1 MGKTPKKAAPG
12 GDERN
17 LYNWRPKAKTAPSNS
32 SETSLPKRQRES
44 EILNRPKLSTFQKR
58 VPPVQRKSF
67 KSLSTKIEVNQ
78 PAKQKGKLPSTSKE
92 KKITAPEKSEE
103 SKIEKTMQP
112 ESEEAE
118 PKLNPVIEKEDQK
131 KDNSADNEV
140 STEECVDRAPSKEPE
155 PATKEQEDTINKE
168 TSVEKEQTESVKANT
183 SDKAK
188 EDEDLEDSDI
198 KLSLEVEDNSVQM
211 QEDKSDNKDI
221 KDDSKEECSS
231 SSKND
236 LTKEDAQS
244 ESQTDTESYSVDVLE
259 STTSEVSEM
268 SEIPPQEKEKE
279 TEKEPEPEKVDKD
292 TTKDASFVSYDPSI
306 MLKDV
311 QIKLNDCLKENSKLF
326 DASNVEHSSSI
337 QPPKES
343 FGKTLRS
350 LSGRRSL
357 NRMRFVTLREHRYS
371 PNDSLFVNT
380 STESVPPNDSLD
392 FKILRYSTG
401 LSDMLPSSNGSPT
414 ERKRKND
421 TDDWNSTKKQRTETE
436 QGLLHSSI
444 DLLKGL
450 RRPIQVSTPVSELKF
465 QTGKLN
471 LGNEQ
476 ESKSNESPKKWC
488 SIM

>member
-1 MGKTPKKAAPG
+1 M
-12 GDERN
+12 
-17 LYNWRPKAKTAPSNS
+17 
-32 SETSLPKRQRES
+32 
-44 EILNRPKLSTFQKR
+44 STFQKR
-58 VPPVQRKSF
+58 IPPVQRKSF
-67 KSLSTKIEVNQ
+67 KSLSTKIEVSQ
-78 PAKQKGKLPSTSKE
+78 PAKQKAKLPSTSKE
-92 KKITAPEKSEE
+92 KKITVPEKSAEL
-103 SKIEKTMQP
+103 KIEKTMQP

-118 PKLNPVIEKEDQK
+118 PKPNLSLEKEDQK
-131 KDNSADNEV
+131 KDDSADNQV
-140 STEECVDRAPSKEPE
+140 PTKECVDRASSKESE
-155 PATKEQEDTINKE
+155 PVSKEQEDTTNKE
-168 TSVEKEQTESVKANT
+168 TSVEKEQTVCVKANG

-198 KLSLEVEDNSVQM
+198 KLSLEVEDNAAQT
-211 QEDKSDNKDI
+211 QEDKPDNKDV

-236 LTKEDAQS
+236 PINKEDTQS

-259 STTSEVSEM
+259 STTSEVSEV
-268 SEIPPQEKEKE
+268 SEIPSQEKEKEKE
-279 TEKEPEPEKVDKD
+279 TEKEKEKEKDKEKVEKD
-292 TTKDASFVSYDPSI
+292 TTKETSFVSYDPSI

-326 DASNVEHSSSI
+326 DASNVEHSLPI
-337 QPPKES
+337 QPQKES

-350 LSGRRSL
+350 ISGRRSL
-357 NRMRFVTLREHRYS
+357 NRMRYVTLREHRYS

-380 STESVPPNDSLD
+380 STASVPPDDSLD

-401 LSDMLPSSNGSPT
+401 LSDVLPSSNGSPT

-436 QGLLHSSI
+436 QSLLHSSI

-465 QTGKLN
+465 QSGKLN

-476 ESKSNESPKKWC
+476 ESKSNEGPKKWC
-488 SIM
+488 VIM

>member
-44 EILNRPKLSTFQKR
+44 EISNRPKLSTFQKR
-58 VPPVQRKSF
+58 IPPVQRKSF
-67 KSLSTKIEVNQ
+67 KSLSTKIEVSQ

-92 KKITAPEKSEE
+92 KKTTVSEKSAESNIEE
-103 SKIEKTMQP
+103 TMQP

-118 PKLNPVIEKEDQK
+118 PKPNPTVEEENQK
-131 KDNSADNEV
+131 KDDSADNQV
-140 STEECVDRAPSKEPE
+140 PTKECVDRASSKETELVP
-155 PATKEQEDTINKE
+155 KQQEVTTSKE
-168 TSVEKEQTESVKANT
+168 TSVEKEQTECVKANG
-183 SDKAK
+183 SDKVK

-198 KLSLEVEDNSVQM
+198 KLSLEVEDNSAQM
-211 QEDKSDNKDI
+211 QEDKPDNKDV

-231 SSKND
+231 SKND
-236 LTKEDAQS
+236 PINKEDAQS
-244 ESQTDTESYSVDVLE
+244 ESQTDTESYSLDVLE
-259 STTSEVSEM
+259 STTSELSEVSETP
-268 SEIPPQEKEKE
+268 SQEKEKE
-279 TEKEPEPEKVDKD
+279 TEKEKEKEKEKIEKTKD
-292 TTKDASFVSYDPSI
+292 TSFVSYDPSI

-311 QIKLNDCLKENSKLF
+311 KIKLNDCLKENSKLF
-326 DASNVEHSSSI
+326 DASTVEHSSPI
-337 QPPKES
+337 QPQKES

-357 NRMRFVTLREHRYS
+357 NRMRYITLREHRYS
-371 PNDSLFVNT
+371 PSDSLFVNT
-380 STESVPPNDSLD
+380 STASVAPDDSLD

-401 LSDMLPSSNGSPT
+401 LSDIAPSSNGSPT

-421 TDDWNSTKKQRTETE
+421 TDEWSTTKKQRTETE
-436 QGLLHSSI
+436 QSLLHSSI

-465 QTGKLN
+465 QSGKLN
-471 LGNEQ
+471 LANEQ
-476 ESKSNESPKKWC
+476 ESKSNEGPKKWC
-488 SIM
+488 VIM